1 MSTES
6 DKRRNA
12 LSRAYPG
19 YSWQEKVAR
28 FSVEQV
34 TAVYLRF
41 QRDGWPNTEPKLN
54 PDLKP
59 ENLQPPEPPE
69 ERDADQISLF

>member
-12 LSRAYPG
+12 LSQAYPG
-19 YSWQEKVAR
+19 YSWHEKVSG
-28 FSVEQV
+28 FSDEQV

-41 QRDGWPNTEPKLN
+41 QRDGWPHAEPKLN
-54 PDLKP
+54 PDLKA
-59 ENLQPPEPPE
+59 ENLKPPEPPE
-69 ERDADQISLF
+69 ERDPEQISLF

>member
-1 MSTES
+1 MSPES

-19 YSWQEKVAR
+19 YSWHEKVAG
-28 FSVEQV
+28 FSDEQV

-54 PDLKP
+54 PDLKA
-59 ENLQPPEPPE
+59 ENLKPPEPPE
-69 ERDADQISLF
+69 EKNHHQTSLF

>member
-1 MSTES
+1 MSENTKQR
-6 DKRRNA
+6 DA
-12 LSRAYPG
+12 LSAAYPG
-19 YSWQEKVAR
+19 NSWSEKVAGL
-28 FSVEQV
+28 SEDQV

-59 ENLQPPEPPE
+59 ENLKPPEPPE
-69 ERDADQISLF
+69 ERDPEQTSLF

>member
-1 MSTES
+1 MKTES
-6 DKRRNA
+6 DQRRDA
-12 LSRAYPG
+12 LSKAYPG
-19 YSWQEKVAR
+19 YSWQEKVAG
-28 FSVEQV
+28 FSEEQV

-59 ENLQPPEPPE
+59 ENLKPPEPPE
-69 ERDADQISLF
+69 ERDPEQTSLF